1 MEKNLWKQIRNE
13 LNDFFIQRIETAIE
27 RGIPDVYYL
36 SEGHSGWIE
45 GKYIKQPKRKTTKL
59 KVKITIEQIAW
70 HFALKRHGGIS
81 YFLVKKVRDVY
92 LFKGSHGRAL
102 AKGITQDEF
111 EKTAIAKGWSD
122 IKNCIVKNKNFII

>member
-81 YFLVKKVRDVY
+81 YFLVKKVRDV
-92 LFKGSHGRAL
+92 
-102 AKGITQDEF
+102 
-111 EKTAIAKGWSD
+111 
-122 IKNCIVKNKNFII
+122 

>member
-1 MEKNLWKQIRNE
+1 MEKNLWKQIRNK

-36 SEGHSGWIE
+36 SEGQSGWIE

-70 HFALKRHGGIS
+70 HFALNRHGGIS
-81 YFLVKKVRDVY
+81 YFLVKKGRNVY
-92 LFKGSHGRAL
+92 LFKGSSGRAL
-102 AKGITQDEF
+102 ALGLTQDQF
-111 EKTAIAKGWSD
+111 EKLAIAKDWISIETC
-122 IKNCIVKNKNFII
+122 IKANKNLII